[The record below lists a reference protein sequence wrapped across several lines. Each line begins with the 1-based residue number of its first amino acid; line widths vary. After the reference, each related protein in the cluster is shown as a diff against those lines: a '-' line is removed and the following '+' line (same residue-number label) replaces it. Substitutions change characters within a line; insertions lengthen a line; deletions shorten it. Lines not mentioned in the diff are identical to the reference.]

1 MSESAT
7 APCPCNGTGLL
18 HKKGWAQPAVHQEV
32 REGRLHPAIAASAP
46 AYRTVVSFPCECPL
60 GDKRRQVQE

>member
-1 MSESAT
+1 MNELARK
-7 APCPCNGTGLL
+7 PCLCNGTGLL
-18 HKKGWAQPAVHQEV
+18 HKKVWTQPAAQQEV

-60 GDKRRQVQE
+60 GDKRRQTQD